1 VSNEPAKKLE
11 GIPAPST
18 PTNFA
23 FAVPG
28 DLATPTGG
36 YRYDRRDIEELR
48 ALGCGI
54 DVLDLGSSFPFPSV
68 AERSAALAILSQVP
82 RGRPIVIDGLAF
94 GVLPEAGALRHRTP
108 LVALVHQPLALDAGL
123 DAAQAKTFR
132 KTERIALAAASQV
145 VVTSETTARIVKAD
159 YNVGAERIHV
169 VRPGN
174 DPVPQ
179 ASGSQDGIVRL
190 ISVGSVVPGKG
201 YDVLISALA
210 SLIDLPWRLT
220 IAGDLTRDVAT
231 AAQLDAAI
239 QNYGLKSRVAVLGAV
254 NSERLAEF
262 YLAADIFVLASRFE
276 SYGMALT
283 EAIAHG
289 LPVVSTRAGAIPYT
303 VPANSSLLVPPDD
316 TMALADAL
324 RRLIVNEAER
334 HRLARNACA
343 AGPLLPTWAD
353 AARRFAGVIE
363 AARQTAHAIK
373 PRRPK
378 QNKAAQRRLTA

>member
-1 VSNEPAKKLE
+1 VSNEVENKRE
-11 GIPAPST
+11 ITGAPFM

-36 YRYDRRDIEELR
+36 YRYDRRVIEELR
-48 ALGCGI
+48 ALGCRI
-54 DVLDLGSSFPFPSV
+54 DVLDLGSTFPCPSV

-108 LVALVHQPLALDAGL
+108 LVALVHQPLALDAGI

-145 VVTSETTARIVKAD
+145 VVTSETTARIVTAD

-254 NSERLAEF
+254 NSESLSEF

-283 EAIAHG
+283 EALAHG
-289 LPVVSTRAGAIPYT
+289 LPVVSTKAGAIPYT

-324 RRLIVNEAER
+324 RRLIVNEAGR
-334 HRLARNACA
+334 HRLARNARA
-343 AGPLLPTWAD
+343 AGRLLPTWAD
-353 AARRFAGVIE
+353 AARRFADVIE
-363 AARQTAHAIK
+363 ATRQTAHAIK
-373 PRRPK
+373 PAK